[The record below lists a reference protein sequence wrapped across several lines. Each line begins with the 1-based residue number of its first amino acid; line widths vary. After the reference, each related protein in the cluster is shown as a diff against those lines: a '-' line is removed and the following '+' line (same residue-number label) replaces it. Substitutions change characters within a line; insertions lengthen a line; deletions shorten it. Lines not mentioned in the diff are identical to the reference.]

1 MELKVTR
8 YDVADDGIATLWL
21 SRPGR
26 ANSWTGRMHDE
37 YRWICAKLDDDPAVR
52 VIVLTGDGDI
62 FCGGADFKAL
72 DHYAGA
78 DHYDPALS
86 ADAARPGYG
95 VRPEFDADMA
105 WQLGLRTPMIAA
117 INGSCAGIAVAL
129 AAFCDLR
136 FAVEDAKIT
145 TVAPKIG
152 LPAEY
157 GLSWILP
164 RLMGVT
170 HAADLLLTGR
180 VATAAELRHS
190 GLFNRVLPR
199 DGFLDA
205 VYDYARLLTAA
216 SPAAVSTT
224 KRQLWD
230 DILQASPAA
239 AVEASKNLIGTHMQ
253 LPDYK
258 EGVSA
263 MMQRRAPR
271 FGPAAGPATSGPATS
286 GPATSG
292 TATP

>member
-1 MELKVTR
+1 MDLKVTR
-8 YDVADDGIATLWL
+8 YNVDDDGIATLWL

-52 VIVLTGDGDI
+52 VIVLTGEGDI

-72 DHYAGA
+72 DHYTGT

-117 INGSCAGIAVAL
+117 INGACAGIAVAL

-145 TVAPKIG
+145 TVAPKLG

-170 HAADLLLTGR
+170 YAADLILTGR
-180 VATAAELRHS
+180 VATADELRHS

-199 DGFLDA
+199 EGFLDA
-205 VYDYARLLTAA
+205 VYEYARLLTAA
-216 SPAAVSTT
+216 SPAAVTT
-224 KRQLWD
+224 AKRQIWSD
-230 DILQASPAA
+230 VLQASPAA
-239 AVEASKNLIGTHMQ
+239 AVEASKELIGRHMQ
-253 LPDYK
+253 MPDYK

-263 MMQRRAPR
+263 MVQRRAPR
-271 FGPAAGPATSGPATS
+271 FGPVSHS
-286 GPATSG
+286 
-292 TATP
+292 ATP

>member
-8 YDVADDGIATLWL
+8 YQVDDDGVATLWL

-37 YRWICAKLDDDPAVR
+37 YRWICAELDRDPNVR

-72 DHYAGA
+72 GHYTTT

-86 ADAARPGYG
+86 EEAARPGYG
-95 VRPEFDADMA
+95 VRDEFDSDMA
-105 WQLGLRTPMIAA
+105 WQLGLSKPMIAA
-117 INGSCAGIAVAL
+117 INGACAGIAVAL

-145 TVAPKIG
+145 TVAAKIG

-170 HAADLLLTGR
+170 HAADLILTGR
-180 VATAAELRHS
+180 VATADELRHT
-190 GLFNRVLPR
+190 GLFNKVLPR
-199 DGFLDA
+199 EGFMDA
-205 VYDYARLLTAA
+205 VYDYARLLAAA
-216 SPAAVSTT
+216 SPAAVTT
-224 KRQLWD
+224 AKRQLWSD
-230 DILQASPAA
+230 VLQPSPAR
-239 AVEASKNLIGTHMQ
+239 AVEESKVLIGRHMQ

-258 EGVSA
+258 EGVAA
-263 MMQRRAPR
+263 MMERRTPR
-271 FGPAAGPATSGPATS
+271 FGSV
-286 GPATSG
+286 
-292 TATP
+292 

>member
-1 MELKVTR
+1 MDLKVTR
-8 YDVADDGIATLWL
+8 YNVDDDGIGTLWL

-26 ANSWTGRMHDE
+26 GNSWTGRMHDE
-37 YRWICAKLDDDPAVR
+37 YRWICAKLDDDPSVR
-52 VIVLTGDGDI
+52 VIVLTGEGDI
-62 FCGGADFKAL
+62 FCGGADYRAL
-72 DHYAGA
+72 DHYAGT

-86 ADAARPGYG
+86 VDASQPGYG

-145 TVAPKIG
+145 TVAPKLG

-164 RLMGVT
+164 RLMGIT
-170 HAADLLLTGR
+170 CAADLILTGR
-180 VATAAELRHS
+180 VATADELRHS

-199 DGFLDA
+199 EGFMEA

-216 SPAAVSTT
+216 SPAAVTT
-224 KRQLWD
+224 AKRQIWD
-230 DILQASPAA
+230 DALQASPAA
-239 AVEASKNLIGTHMQ
+239 AVEASKDLIGRHMQ
-253 LPDYK
+253 MPDYK
-258 EGVSA
+258 ERIA
-263 MMQRRAPR
+263 ALMQRRAPR
-271 FGPAAGPATSGPATS
+271 SGPVPPDTK
-286 GPATSG
+286 P
-292 TATP
+292 